1 MVYDALMLEKLSD
14 EDIKRTID
22 SLALSDQGEPAEGI
36 TKEDYENNTGMYYD
50 ETNQGLVLGRK
61 SGKDIAT
68 SPDDM
73 SHVLRGKDLMNEAT
87 DNGHSG
93 EYMQSID
100 YIMRALT
107 EFKQCKAEVLYQ
119 SSVNDALEALI
130 SYFEYCEGKGGIR
143 ILRSKRKNY
152 EAVLSDLRSEHLA
165 KCLEYLG
172 KADEKDEGFDKELGE
187 KEMASWF
194 KNTVDEK
201 EKKFVV

>member
-1 MVYDALMLEKLSD
+1 
-14 EDIKRTID
+14 
-22 SLALSDQGEPAEGI
+22 
-36 TKEDYENNTGMYYD
+36 
-50 ETNQGLVLGRK
+50 
-61 SGKDIAT
+61 
-68 SPDDM
+68 
-73 SHVLRGKDLMNEAT
+73 
-87 DNGHSG
+87 
-93 EYMQSID
+93 
-100 YIMRALT
+100 MRALM

-130 SYFEYCEGKGGIR
+130 SYFEYCEDKGGIR
-143 ILRSKRKNY
+143 ILMSKRKDY

-201 EKKFVV
+201 EK